1 MINYVQGDL
10 LDPSLNFDVIVHG
23 CNCFHT
29 MRRGVAKAI
38 KEKYPQA
45 YEADKNLTEKG
56 DESKL
61 GSLSMAFNES
71 GEGPEHIVNAY
82 TQYRYGRD
90 KVHVDY
96 EALGAAMVALSEIF
110 DADKYSIAF
119 PKIGCGLA
127 GGDWNVVEAII
138 NKIFA
143 HKKVTVVEYDGE

>member
-1 MINYVQGDL
+1 
-10 LDPSLNFDVIVHG
+10 
-23 CNCFHT
+23 
-29 MRRGVAKAI
+29 MRSGVAKAI

-96 EALGAAMVALSEIF
+96 EALEAAMVALSESF